1 MERILIAPEK
11 EAHPDSESGQMESLL
26 MLSMKVSVSTRCQ

>member
-11 EAHPDSESGQMESLL
+11 EALQETECGQMESFLT
-26 MLSMKVSVSTRCQ
+26 LSMKVSVSTHCQ